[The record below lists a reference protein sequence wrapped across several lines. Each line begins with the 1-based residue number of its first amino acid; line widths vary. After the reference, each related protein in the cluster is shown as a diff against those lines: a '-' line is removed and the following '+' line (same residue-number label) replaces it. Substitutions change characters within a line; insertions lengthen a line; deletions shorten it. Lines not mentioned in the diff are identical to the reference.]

1 MNLIGFKSKNITG
14 ISRLEL
20 SHYLKRSKIFFLT
33 SLTEASGSRILL
45 EAINSGCMP
54 VVFEECKT
62 AVEVINEHKVGYKI
76 KSKFKLKMPE
86 KIVSYNFID
95 FLRIFIKLLFIRLNY
110 KNKKIPYLFDKYL
123 IKNEIKELTKI
134 INNIQTFL

>member
-20 SHYLKRSKIFFLT
+20 SHYLKRAKIFFLT
-33 SLTEASGSRILL
+33 SLTEASGSIILL

-54 VVFEECKT
+54 VGFEECKT
-62 AVEVINEHKVGYKI
+62 AVEVIDEHKFGYKI

-134 INNIQTFL
+134 INNVQTF